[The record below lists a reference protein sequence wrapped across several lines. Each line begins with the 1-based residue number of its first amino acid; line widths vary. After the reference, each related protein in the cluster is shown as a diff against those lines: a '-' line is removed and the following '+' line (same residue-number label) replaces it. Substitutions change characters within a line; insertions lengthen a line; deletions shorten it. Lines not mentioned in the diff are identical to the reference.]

1 MLVPF
6 KIYAD
11 SEFNLESVESY
22 EGSLF
27 NTLFTFTFSELCN
40 LENEISRISW
50 IKSFD
55 IIFAGTNFDRIV
67 QNPQNLRKLL
77 PVKIC

>member
-40 LENEISRISW
+40 LEN
-50 IKSFD
+50 
-55 IIFAGTNFDRIV
+55 
-67 QNPQNLRKLL
+67 
-77 PVKIC
+77 